1 MMSHWIKI
9 NKNLSAVMVAVQLS
23 ACSLLLSSTGAELG
37 DNLSTILRNHNDP
50 QTVIA
55 AMPSYLILQEALL
68 QQQPDNPTL
77 LLSTAA
83 LYRAYASLLT
93 TDAELR
99 LPALSEK
106 AFTFS
111 RRAVCLQKPQLCQ
124 LAQVNYPEF
133 EKIIYSS
140 QVTDLATLY
149 DLGASWALWIQAHKS
164 DWNAVAQLAQVKAIM
179 LHIIKQQ
186 PDYEQGSAY
195 LYLAVLASLLPPAMG
210 GDLAAAKQYFEQALQ
225 VSQGKNLSVKVLY
238 AKHYARMSFDRP
250 LHDRLLNEVLASSV
264 QQADL
269 TLINTVAQQ
278 QAKELLKSAA
288 SYF

>member
-1 MMSHWIKI
+1 MLYRIQL
-9 NKNLSAVMVAVQLS
+9 NKNLVAVIAAVQLS
-23 ACSLLLSSTGAELG
+23 ACSLLLSDAGAEFG

-55 AMPSYLILQEALL
+55 AIPSYLVLQEALL
-68 QQQPDNPTL
+68 QQQPDNQAL

-93 TDAELR
+93 TDAESR

-106 AFTFS
+106 AFDFS
-111 RRAVCLQKPQLCQ
+111 RRAACLQKAELCQ
-124 LAQVNYPEF
+124 LKQLSYPEF
-133 EKIIYSS
+133 ENIIHSS
-140 QVTDLATLY
+140 TAADLTVLY

-179 LHIIKQQ
+179 LQVIAQQ
-186 PDYEQGSAY
+186 ADYQQGSAY

-210 GDLAAAKQYFEQALQ
+210 GDLATAKQHFEQALQ
-225 VSQGKNLSVKVLY
+225 LSQGKNLSVKVLY
-238 AKHYARMSFDRP
+238 AKHYARMSFDRA

-278 QAKELLKSAA
+278 QAKELLKSADN
-288 SYF
+288 YF